1 MICIK
6 FSWSMPKVVQEDLE
20 KNVKINDDEYLNDD
34 GKRKK
39 IIGNVYFNFK
49 IRWIEIL
56 GPLCC
61 RFFSISGIITNIARP
76 ITF

>member
-1 MICIK
+1 M
-6 FSWSMPKVVQEDLE
+6 SKVVQEDLE
-20 KNVKINDDEYLNDD
+20 EKVKFNDDEYLNDD

-61 RFFSISGIITNIARP
+61 RFLVFLVSLP
-76 ITF
+76 ILLAQLLIKYRVYN